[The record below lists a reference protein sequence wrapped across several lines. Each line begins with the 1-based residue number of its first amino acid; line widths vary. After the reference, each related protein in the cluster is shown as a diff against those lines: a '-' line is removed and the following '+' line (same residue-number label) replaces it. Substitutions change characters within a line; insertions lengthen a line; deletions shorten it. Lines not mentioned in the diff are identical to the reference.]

1 MADKKRIVWI
11 DQLRGLAFYFVVLGH
26 MGVTGNLENW
36 IYSFHMPLFF
46 IVSGFNL
53 NFERMQKTSFKDYIS
68 HIATRMLVPY
78 LWLQLISLGLKYAI
92 YGGHI
97 NVPKYLLGA
106 ITGNSFVVSAPSNP
120 LYFVLLLFVSQVLIF
135 LFAKMTKGNK
145 GAVFAIIFLLT
156 AIPVCTADKPA
167 VWHINVVPT
176 AMLFMLVGRFFMDCY
191 LSSGKILRRIKLPFY
206 IIACVV
212 LLVVGG
218 ILGVN
223 NGRASI
229 HSNSFGEEYIIF
241 VIAACLTSVGFA
253 LLVMLLPSTK
263 LFNFIGMNTIFLLG
277 VHEPLLILT
286 QKLFPEVWEKGWFIA
301 IASVICYFLPV
312 PIAWG
317 LNKAAPYIC
326 AMSPKE
332 NNLLVKISKFFAL
345 AIVLLVPYISFT
357 KTAFGGA
364 LSSGGGMTALA
375 VVLFILIVVG
385 LERLFSLLLTF
396 FFLQNKKEKKIEQT
410 KKPVV
415 YEDDDIMII
424 MPVKEV

>member
-78 LWLQLISLGLKYAI
+78 LWLQLLGLGLKYAI

-317 LNKAAPYIC
+317 LSKAAPYIC

-345 AIVLLVPYISFT
+345 ALVLLVPYISFT

-375 VVLFILIVVG
+375 VVLFILVVVG

-424 MPVKEV
+424 MPVEEV